1 MELTKEFLRKIQNT
15 KSVQEILDLAKK
27 DDIRLSQDEAE
38 ILFNHKDMIKEL
50 SEEELEKTFH
60 TH

>member
-1 MELTKEFLRKIQNT
+1 MELTKEFLRKIENT